1 MTEHIKISRSLM
13 IEYLSQSMFD
23 DIEMNMEKLEDIIN
37 NGFKGYENYTNEELL
52 EEYRWY
58 VSEDPEYDVLI
69 ELDV

>member
-69 ELDV
+69 ELEV

>member
-1 MTEHIKISRSLM
+1 MTEHIKINRSLM

-23 DIEMNMEKLEDIIN
+23 DIEMNMEKLEDIIS

-58 VSEDPEYDVLI
+58 VSEDPNYDVLI
-69 ELDV
+69 ELEV

>member
-37 NGFKGYENYTNEELL
+37 NGFKGYENYTNKELL

-58 VSEDPEYDVLI
+58 VSEDPNYDVLI
-69 ELDV
+69 ELEV